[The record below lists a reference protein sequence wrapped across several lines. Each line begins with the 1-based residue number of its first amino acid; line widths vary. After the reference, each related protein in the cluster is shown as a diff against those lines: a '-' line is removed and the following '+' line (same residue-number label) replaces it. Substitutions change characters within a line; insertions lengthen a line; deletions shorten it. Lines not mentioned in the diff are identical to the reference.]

1 MEKGF
6 SIEEMV
12 KEMIHFLKTW
22 GLWENTRIFAC
33 GNAYDSEERGLD
45 YAKCREMEGFTKV
58 YIAENINP
66 NEYVESPVEEGE
78 PFEHIFDMTFESSLC
93 DLLDEGILRVEYSEI
108 ESRGWDYIFDNNSWV
123 EEWLEKEYPDGEELL
138 SHIISEDGE
147 DSGFTMWDPLRY
159 DDYDELEEKADSGM
173 LKMVDDPGK
182 KEQSLIP
189 AYTLFDNYEDY
200 EKFLNGDYSLIR
212 KDSMLWQMTKR
223 FLAKCFLGEYAG
235 DEVEIK
241 GEIADHIIHEF
252 HEIFRKYGMWYEP
265 MYAWM
270 IVGYIDTC
278 NN

>member
-1 MEKGF
+1 MTNNS

-33 GNAYDSEERGLD
+33 GNAYDSRKYELEYKEEWGKD
-45 YAKCREMEGFTKV
+45 GFQEV
-58 YIAENINP
+58 YIAENIDP
-66 NEYVESPVEEGE
+66 NEYLESPVEEGK

-93 DLLDEGILRVEYSEI
+93 ELLDEGILSVEYGEI
-108 ESRGWDYIFDNNSWV
+108 ESRGWDYIFDNNNWV

-138 SHIISEDGE
+138 SHIISADGE
-147 DSGFTMWDPLRY
+147 DSGYTMWNPLKY
-159 DDYDELEEKADSGM
+159 EDYDELEKEADSGR
-173 LKMVDDPGK
+173 LKLADDPGK
-182 KEQSLIP
+182 KEQRLIP

-200 EKFLNGDYSLIR
+200 QKFLDGEYSLIR

-223 FLAKCFLGEYAG
+223 FVADCFIHEYG
-235 DEVEIK
+235 DETAEFK
-241 GEIADHIIHEF
+241 GEIADHIINEF

-270 IVGYIDTC
+270 IVGYPDKRSH
-278 NN
+278 